1 MDYRGALAE
10 VSVATDDNDN
20 DILLRLVDGKFA
32 FIKTVGW
39 KPG

>member
-20 DILLRLVDGKFA
+20 DILLSLVDC
-32 FIKTVGW
+32 VS
-39 KPG
+39 